1 MGMTSLCDLSY
12 YSIRKQEKT
21 RTFLVE
27 ETGKMCYHRKKNPQE
42 EMRMNLNAFMPTKLV
57 TGAGCVRA
65 SGKELAKLG
74 KVCLIVT
81 GKHSAKVNGALQD
94 VTDTLAAN
102 GQTWVLYDEIGQN
115 PRLTDC
121 MAAAKLAAEAHADFV
136 LGIGGGSA
144 LDAAKCI
151 AVLAANPGLTQA
163 QLYAFDWANAPLK
176 IVAVGTTAGTGS
188 EVTKV
193 SVITTPEGRKKSFHH
208 EAIFPTLALG
218 DPSYTLSLP
227 PMVTRATMVDV
238 LAHCAE
244 SFFSRAA
251 NHISRVYAVEGIRL
265 LLPVFRMM
273 AERGFDNLDYATRE
287 TLYFAS
293 IYGGLAINVTGT
305 CFPHTMG
312 YLLTEA
318 FGIPHG
324 TACAVF
330 QKDFY
335 EYNKSVVPGLAA
347 EYLERIGCSEAE
359 YLSLIEKLT
368 PPCHVTMEEACIA
381 EAHSRWIHNGSI
393 EKCQGVFDADM
404 ADEILRRKFGA

>member
-1 MGMTSLCDLSY
+1 
-12 YSIRKQEKT
+12 
-21 RTFLVE
+21 
-27 ETGKMCYHRKKNPQE
+27 
-42 EMRMNLNAFMPTKLV
+42 MNLNSFMPVKLV
-57 TGAGCVRA
+57 TGAGCVRTSA
-65 SGKELAKLG
+65 KELAKLG
-74 KVCLIVT
+74 SICLIVT
-81 GKHSAKVNGALQD
+81 GKNSAKACGALQD
-94 VTDTLAAN
+94 VTDTLELN
-102 GQTWVLYDEIGQN
+102 GQRWLLFDEISQN
-115 PRLTDC
+115 PKLTDC
-121 MAAAKLAAEAHADFV
+121 MAAAKKAIAAGADFI

-163 QLYAFDWANAPLK
+163 QLYAFDWANPPLK
-176 IVAVGTTAGTGS
+176 IAAVGTTAGTGS

-193 SVITTPEGRKKSFHH
+193 SVITTPDGRKKSFLH
-208 EAIFPTLALG
+208 EAIFPVLSLG
-218 DPSYTLSLP
+218 DPNYTMSLP
-227 PMVTRATMVDV
+227 PMVTRSTMVDV

-251 NHISRVYAVEGIRL
+251 NHISRSYAIEGIRL

-273 AERGFDNLDYATRE
+273 EEKGCEDLDYDTRE
-287 TLYFAS
+287 KLYCAS

-335 EYNKSVVPGLAA
+335 EYNKAVVPELAA
-347 EYLERIGCSEAE
+347 QYMERIGCSEEE
-359 YLSLIEKLT
+359 YFRLIEKLT
-368 PPCHVTMEEACIA
+368 PPCEVPMSEALIA
-381 EAHSRWIHNGSI
+381 ESHSRWSNNGSMA
-393 EKCQGVFDADM
+393 KCQGVFSADM
-404 ADEILRRKFGA
+404 ADDILRRKFLAK

>member
-1 MGMTSLCDLSY
+1 MDLNS
-12 YSIRKQEKT
+12 
-21 RTFLVE
+21 
-27 ETGKMCYHRKKNPQE
+27 
-42 EMRMNLNAFMPTKLV
+42 FMPVKLV

-65 SGKELAKLG
+65 NGKELAKLG
-74 KVCLIVT
+74 KTCLIVT
-81 GKHSAKVNGALQD
+81 GKTSARVSGALRD
-94 VTDTLAAN
+94 VTDALDGN
-102 GQTWVLYDEIGQN
+102 GQGWILFDEIGQN

-121 MAAAKLAAEAHADFV
+121 MTAAEKAIDGGADFV
-136 LGIGGGSA
+136 VGIGGGSA

-151 AVLAANPGLTQA
+151 AVLAANPGMTQA

-193 SVITTPEGRKKSFHH
+193 SVITTPDGRKKSFHH
-208 EAIFPTLALG
+208 EAIFPVLALG
-218 DPSYTLSLP
+218 DPTYTMSLP

-265 LLPVFRMM
+265 LLPVMRMM
-273 AERGFDNLDYATRE
+273 AENGCDDLDYAIRE
-287 TLYFAS
+287 KLYCAS

-335 EYNKSVVPGLAA
+335 EYNKSVVPALAA
-347 EYLERIGCSEAE
+347 EFLERIGCGEEE
-359 YLSLIEKLT
+359 YLCLIEKLT
-368 PPCHVTMEEACIA
+368 PPCEVTMDEALVA
-381 EAHSRWIHNGSI
+381 AAHSRWVGNGSMA
-393 EKCQGVFDADM
+393 KCQGAFTADM
-404 ADEILRRKFGA
+404 ADNVLRRKFLTE

>member
-1 MGMTSLCDLSY
+1 
-12 YSIRKQEKT
+12 
-21 RTFLVE
+21 
-27 ETGKMCYHRKKNPQE
+27 
-42 EMRMNLNAFMPTKLV
+42 MNLNSFMPVKLV

-65 SGKELAKLG
+65 SAKELAKLG
-74 KVCLIVT
+74 NCCLIVT
-81 GKHSAKVNGALQD
+81 GKHAAKVSGAWQD
-94 VTDTLAAN
+94 VTETLESN
-102 GQTWVLYDEIGQN
+102 GQKWVLFDEIGQN
-115 PRLTDC
+115 PKLTDC
-121 MAAAKLAAEAHADFV
+121 MRAAEAAIAAGADFV

-151 AVLAANPGLTQA
+151 AVLAANPGMTQA

-176 IVAVGTTAGTGS
+176 NVAVGTTAGTGS

-193 SVITTPEGRKKSFHH
+193 SVITTPDGRKKSFHH
-208 EAIFPTLALG
+208 EAIFPVLALG
-218 DPSYTLSLP
+218 DPAYTMSLP

-251 NHISRVYAVEGIRL
+251 NHISRGYAVEGIRL

-273 AERGFDNLDYATRE
+273 AARGCENLDYATRE
-287 TLYFAS
+287 QLYCAS

-312 YLLTEA
+312 YLLTET

-330 QKDFY
+330 QRDFY
-335 EYNKSVVPGLAA
+335 EYNKSVVPELAA
-347 EYLERIGCSEAE
+347 EYLERIGCSEDE
-359 YLSLIEKLT
+359 YFDLLEKLT
-368 PPCHVTMEEACIA
+368 PPAQVTMDEARIA
-381 EAHSRWIHNGSI
+381 ESHGRWVGNGSMA
-393 EKCQGVFDADM
+393 KCQGSFTADM
-404 ADEILRRKFGA
+404 ADDILRRKFTAK

>member
-1 MGMTSLCDLSY
+1 MDLIS
-12 YSIRKQEKT
+12 
-21 RTFLVE
+21 
-27 ETGKMCYHRKKNPQE
+27 
-42 EMRMNLNAFMPTKLV
+42 FMPVKLV

-65 SGKELAKLG
+65 SAKELAKLG
-74 KVCLIVT
+74 RTCLIVT
-81 GKHSAKVNGALQD
+81 GKESAKACGALQD
-94 VTDTLAAN
+94 VTDTLDLN
-102 GQTWVLYDEIGQN
+102 GQRWLLFDKISQN
-115 PRLTDC
+115 PKLTDC
-121 MAAAKLAAEAHADFV
+121 MAAAEQAIAAGAEFV

-151 AVLAANPGLTQA
+151 AVLAANPGLTQV

-193 SVITTPEGRKKSFHH
+193 SVITTPDGRKKSFHN
-208 EAIFPTLALG
+208 EAIFPVLALG
-218 DPSYTLSLP
+218 DPSYTMSLP
-227 PMVTRATMVDV
+227 PMVTRCTMVDA

-251 NHISRVYAVEGIRL
+251 NHLSRCYAEEGIRL

-273 AERGFDNLDYATRE
+273 AENGCDNLDYDTRE
-287 TLYFAS
+287 KLYCAS
-293 IYGGLAINVTGT
+293 IYGGLAINITGT

-312 YLLTEA
+312 YLLTET

-335 EYNKSVVPGLAA
+335 EYNKAVVPALAA
-347 EYLERIGCSEAE
+347 EYLERIGCSEEE
-359 YLSLIEKLT
+359 YFALLEKLT
-368 PPCHVTMEEACIA
+368 PPCEITMQNVSIA
-381 EAHSRWIHNGSI
+381 EAHSRWINNGSLA
-393 EKCQGVFDADM
+393 KCQGVFSADM
-404 ADEILRRKFGA
+404 ADDILRRKFLAKE

>member
-1 MGMTSLCDLSY
+1 
-12 YSIRKQEKT
+12 
-21 RTFLVE
+21 
-27 ETGKMCYHRKKNPQE
+27 
-42 EMRMNLNAFMPTKLV
+42 MNLNSFMPVKLV

-65 SGKELAKLG
+65 SAKELAKLG

-81 GKHSAKVNGALQD
+81 GKKSAKASGALQD
-94 VTDTLAAN
+94 VTDTLDCN
-102 GQTWVLYDEIGQN
+102 GQSWLLFGEISQN
-115 PRLTDC
+115 PKLTEC
-121 MAAAKLAAEAHADFV
+121 MTAAEKAIAAGADFV

-151 AVLAANPGLTQA
+151 AVLAANPGLTQT
-163 QLYAFDWANAPLK
+163 QLYAFDWANVPLK

-193 SVITTPEGRKKSFHH
+193 SVITTPDGRKKSFHN
-208 EAIFPTLALG
+208 EGIFPALSLG
-218 DPSYTLSLP
+218 DPNYTMSVP
-227 PMVTRATMVDV
+227 PMVTRSTMVDV

-251 NHISRVYAVEGIRL
+251 NDISRCYAVEGIRL
-265 LLPVFRMM
+265 LLPVFRIM
-273 AERGFDNLDYATRE
+273 AEKGCENIDYNTRE
-287 TLYFAS
+287 KLYCAS

-335 EYNKSVVPGLAA
+335 EYNKFVVPALAA
-347 EYLERIGCSEAE
+347 EYMERIGCTEEE
-359 YLSLIEKLT
+359 YFSLIAKLT
-368 PPCHVTMEEACIA
+368 PPCDVTMSEELIV
-381 EAHSRWIHNGSI
+381 EVHNRWINNGSLA
-393 EKCQGVFDADM
+393 KCQGVFSADM
-404 ADEILRRKFGA
+404 ADDVLRRKFLAR